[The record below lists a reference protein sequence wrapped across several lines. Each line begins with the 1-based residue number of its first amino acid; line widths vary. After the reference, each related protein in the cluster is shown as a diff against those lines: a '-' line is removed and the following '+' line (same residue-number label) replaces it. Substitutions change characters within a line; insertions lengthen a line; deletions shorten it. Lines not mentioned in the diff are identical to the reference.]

1 MDREAFRARFKA
13 YKEGKPV
20 SEIYDA
26 GLPKYDI
33 GKVPEVVDD
42 ATLDFIIQHE
52 GFKPNTW
59 VKDPVTGKMLLGSGI
74 DVDKYKEQF
83 RSTGRWSSEDNRRA
97 IKEIVVANRP
107 GIRRTFGKAY
117 DKLTPA
123 QKGVL
128 DDIAYNIGVGKLNS
142 KFSPKFVAAVLSG
155 DMEEAKRQMDW
166 GNHQARGLVNRN
178 KDRQAWW
185 DTASTIRP
193 PKYIARPDNY
203 DYETAEALGYQPD
216 ETGHWPSRNYVTGEY
231 LKSPSHSTMMKTI
244 VTDIGQGYNTF
255 YNKNTGRI
263 GSQTWMKPLP
273 RPTFDLESGEIKIP
287 FLDSDEEYYFKN
299 GKLPSYSNGKISIK
313 PANRGKLT
321 RLKARTG
328 KSESELYN
336 DGNPAHKKMVV
347 FARNARKWKH

>member
-1 MDREAFRARFKA
+1 MDREGFRARFKA

-20 SEIYDA
+20 SDIYDA

-97 IKEIVVANRP
+97 VREIVVANRP

-142 KFSPKFVAAVLSG
+142 KFSPKFVSAVLSG

-166 GNHQARGLVNRN
+166 GNHQAKGLVNRN
-178 KDRQAWW
+178 KDRQSWW
-185 DTASTIRP
+185 GESPVIMP
-193 PKYIARPDNY
+193 PKSITRPDNY
-203 DYETAEALGYQPD
+203 DYDTAITLGYQPD

-231 LKSPSHSTMMKTI
+231 LKSPSHPTMMKTI
-244 VTDIGQGYNTF
+244 VSDIGEGYNTF
-255 YNKNTGRI
+255 YNKNTGKL
-263 GSQTWMKPLP
+263 GSQTWIKPLSK
-273 RPTFDLESGEIKIP
+273 PTIDLESGEIKIP